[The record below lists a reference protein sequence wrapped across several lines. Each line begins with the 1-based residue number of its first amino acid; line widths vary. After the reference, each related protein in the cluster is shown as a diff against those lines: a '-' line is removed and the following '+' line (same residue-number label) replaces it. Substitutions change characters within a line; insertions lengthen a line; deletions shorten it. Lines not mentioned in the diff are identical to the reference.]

1 METSGILNI
10 LYIYT
15 QIIGSLIIKFPNIL
29 LQFIVQYISQKMHFY
44 LYNLHQPWLNYWYY
58 STVFSIESSTIGWIF
73 LLFDVIFSIGL
84 LWLSS
89 KNVVPSQLFDFSLF
103 FIFISLLSWEF
114 SSTSNEIH
122 NFLAR

>member
-58 STVFSIESSTIGWIF
+58 SKVFSIESSTIGWIF